1 MANPRRAATP
11 ELCRWVCAANS
22 GSSATI
28 EMSSGAA
35 HAADI
40 SNAAAASINLAI
52 NVNGLTNLIQDPHGA
67 PRPLQGKNFT
77 SSCRSTTSPIGK
89 LWAPRVPR
97 TCRGRRRTLTN
108 DRIHAVRANGLARG
122 GRTGGSERN

>member
-1 MANPRRAATP
+1 MVNPRRTATP

-28 EMSSGAA
+28 ETSSGAA

-40 SNAAAASINLAI
+40 NGAAASVNLVI
-52 NVNGLTNLIQDPHGA
+52 NVNVLTNVIQDPQGA

-89 LWAPRVPR
+89 LCAPRVPR
-97 TCRGRRRTLTN
+97 ACSGQRRTLTK
-108 DRIHAVRANGLARG
+108 
-122 GRTGGSERN
+122 